1 MLFKKNNNKPF
12 LYIISILFFHNRES
26 AQVAFVKSGILNWWN
41 ADSIPQ
47 EYEIT
52 KILPRHKFI
61 HNVVSRISNCLGFVY
76 HEATNTCICSS
87 FTHIRPLTRD
97 ITIRRL
103 SFFRNNDKF
112 LLTECFEKYFRIKGS
127 EIRT

>member
-1 MLFKKNNNKPF
+1 MLKKKNKPF

-41 ADSIPQ
+41 ADSIPK

-52 KILPRHKFI
+52 KILPQHKF
-61 HNVVSRISNCLGFVY
+61 RK
-76 HEATNTCICSS
+76 
-87 FTHIRPLTRD
+87 
-97 ITIRRL
+97 
-103 SFFRNNDKF
+103 NDKF
-112 LLTECFEKYFRIKGS
+112 LLTKGFEKYFRIKGR